1 MRHKGIPKMIVPIN
15 NCPDCSTHPG
25 QPHLDGCDV
34 ERCSVCGMQRLQ
46 CDCEDHD
53 PCFARWSGW
62 WPGSLESQA
71 LRIDLNEFHRQGY
84 AEMLFKKPCLE
95 SKTG

>member
-1 MRHKGIPKMIVPIN
+1 MTIR
-15 NCPDCSTHPG
+15 NCPDCGVVPG
-25 QPHLDGCDV
+25 QPHYNGCDI
-34 ERCSVCGMQRLQ
+34 EQCSACGTQRFQ
-46 CDCEDHD
+46 CNCEAHD

-71 LRIDLNEFHRQGY
+71 LGIDLNEFHSQGY
-84 AEMLFKKPCLE
+84 AAMLFKKPCLE